1 MPCAGQNG
9 PITGY
14 SVRYN
19 IQGDDNTN
27 VNITGNEIETTISNL
42 MSFTNYSIQ
51 VAAVNNAGT
60 GVYSESILAETSN
73 DKLIGLMCT

>member
-1 MPCAGQNG
+1 M
-9 PITGY
+9 
-14 SVRYN
+14 RYYV
-19 IQGDDNTN
+19 QGDDNTN
-27 VNITGNEIETTISNL
+27 VNITVTEMGTTETTISNL

-73 DKLIGLMCT
+73 DNLIGLMCT